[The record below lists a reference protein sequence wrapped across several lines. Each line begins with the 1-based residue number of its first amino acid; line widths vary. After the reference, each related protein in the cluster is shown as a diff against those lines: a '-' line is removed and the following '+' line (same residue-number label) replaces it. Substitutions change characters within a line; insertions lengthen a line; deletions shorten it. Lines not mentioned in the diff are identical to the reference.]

1 MVFILFSQVILQ
13 EAKGG
18 RHCEEKSHSI
28 SYDFCAVRISGLEHN
43 RSKIYHGILCLH
55 SVGHLLLIVFKIQC
69 RFHKSAEQ
77 RMRLVRS

>member
-1 MVFILFSQVILQ
+1 MVFIIFSQVSLQ
-13 EAKGG
+13 YAKGG

-28 SYDFCAVRISGLEHN
+28 SYDFCAVRIGGLEHN
-43 RSKIYHGILCLH
+43 RSKIYHGIFLH

-77 RMRLVRS
+77 RMRFVRS